1 MLASSTTT
9 SLRDDPSPPRTCL
22 RPGLNTPLEHRQA
35 TLLNSSHPEVAL
47 PMHVARFVTLDKVQ
61 FHYTA
66 IKATST
72 RQSSCQL
79 ILCEGGLF
87 VLSEQST
94 LVEPE
99 VSMPTRFFSRQ
110 FSSGEIS
117 MSVLHVTHGRDVIEA
132 ADEVK
137 LA

>member
-1 MLASSTTT
+1 M
-9 SLRDDPSPPRTCL
+9 
-22 RPGLNTPLEHRQA
+22 
-35 TLLNSSHPEVAL
+35 LNSSHPEVAL

-137 LA
+137 LM